1 MSDTPQERITHPLQD
16 RMLALAGLVQAL
28 AQVRRIADTGQADA
42 RVLATAMDSIFQI
55 DAASP
60 AAVFGG
66 REALRPGLM
75 LLRDYFDNQL
85 REEQLP
91 RLVLAV
97 MQLERRFVRDH
108 AMADR
113 VQEGIR
119 AQAAAAERLGSGHP
133 DVLTA
138 LGSLYAETL
147 SHLRPRVLVQGNP
160 HYLGQASVVAE
171 VRAVLRA
178 AVRAAV
184 LWRQLGGSLW
194 DFILRR
200 KELVTAVRAQLG

>member
-1 MSDTPQERITHPLQD
+1 MSDTSQERTTHPLQD

-42 RVLATAMDSIFQI
+42 QVLATAMDSIFQI

-66 REALRPGLM
+66 REALRPGLT
-75 LLRDYFDNQL
+75 LLGNYFDNQL

-108 AMADR
+108 AMAER

-119 AQAAAAERLGSGHP
+119 SQAAAAERLGSGHP

-171 VRAVLRA
+171 VRAVLLA

-200 KELVTAVRAQLG
+200 KELIAAVRAQLG

>member
-1 MSDTPQERITHPLQD
+1 MSDTLQERKFHPLQD
-16 RMLALAGLVQAL
+16 RVLALAGLVQAL

-42 RVLATAMDSIFQI
+42 GVLATAMDSIFQI

-66 REALRPGLM
+66 RESLRPGLA
-75 LLRDYFDNQL
+75 LIRDYFDNQL
-85 REEQLP
+85 RDEQLP

-97 MQLERRFVRDH
+97 MQLERRFVRDGD
-108 AMADR
+108 MADR
-113 VQEGIR
+113 VQAGIR
-119 AQAAAAERLGSGHP
+119 AQAGAAGRLGSGHP

-138 LGSLYAETL
+138 LGGLYADTL

-171 VRAVLRA
+171 VRAALLA

-200 KELVTAVRAQLG
+200 KDLVAAVRAQLG